1 MKIAGVHHV
10 SLNVRD
16 TEEAGR
22 FYRDVLGLEEIDRP
36 AFGFRGMW
44 LRSGPQEI
52 HLLEVADHRAPEGQ
66 HFAFRV
72 EDIDGVVAEIRRRGA
87 EVSDPIPIPVP
98 GGGRQAFLKD
108 PSGNLIELNQSGT

>member
-22 FYRDVLGLEEIDRP
+22 FYREVLGLEEIARP
-36 AFGFRGMW
+36 SFGFNGMW

-52 HLLEVADHRAPEGQ
+52 HLLEVADHRAPDGQ

-72 EDIDGVVAEIRRRGA
+72 EDIDGVVAEIRRHGV
-87 EVSDPIPIPVP
+87 EVSDPFPVP

-108 PSGNLIELNQSGT
+108 PSGNLIELNQPPT